1 MGLDARWMI
10 DNIGSTTSPITSST
24 ANSNFQGFYV
34 ANSDATG
41 GTARGI
47 YMRLYLTGAGQS
59 GEAVRAF
66 TTVNAAGAVGVHGI
80 QASVSFG
87 TSGTI
92 TGTAVGVR
100 ATFQVANATM
110 STGTAAAL
118 EADISSDGASSHF
131 TGTTLSFL
139 RLLASGNSTGATQMN
154 TDAFFLDLNGGALT
168 AGAGASNFINTSV
181 TALTCYGSLRVKC
194 PDGVTRYIP
203 ITTGS

>member
-1 MGLDARWMI
+1 MSLDARWMI

-66 TTVNAAGAVGVHGI
+66 TTVNAAGCVGVHGI

-92 TGTAVGVR
+92 TGMAVGVR
-100 ATFQVANATM
+100 GTFQVPNATM
-110 STGTAAAL
+110 SAGTGAAVAADISADGSSTSFTGTA
-118 EADISSDGASSHF
+118 
-131 TGTTLSFL
+131 LSFFKCHT
-139 RLLASGNSTGATQMN
+139 SGNSTGITQLLGQ
-154 TDAFFLDLNGGALT
+154 AFLFD
-168 AGAGASNFINTSV
+168 FTS
-181 TALTCYGSLRVKC
+181 CN
-194 PDGVTRYIP
+194 
-203 ITTGS
+203 TGSGATYFIDNSGTTTPAYVGKVKVRLPSGATGYIAILSALS